1 MPLGHASGDFF
12 MQLECEVCLS
22 GEGWGMKVNIWETS
36 AHRWYIENTELNEI
50 TQQVSVNREVQRLS
64 PETC

>member
-1 MPLGHASGDFF
+1 MLLGHASGDFL

-36 AHRWYIENTELNEI
+36 D
-50 TQQVSVNREVQRLS
+50 
-64 PETC
+64 